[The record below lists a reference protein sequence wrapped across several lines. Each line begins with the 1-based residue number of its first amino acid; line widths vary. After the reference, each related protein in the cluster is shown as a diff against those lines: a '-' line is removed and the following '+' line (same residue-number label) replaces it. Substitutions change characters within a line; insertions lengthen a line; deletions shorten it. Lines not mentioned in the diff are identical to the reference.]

1 MIDKGEYIKLQQRE
15 RARKRDES
23 LAQKGSW
30 EHATSCNIKKKK
42 RPLVYFCHLNN
53 YFSYFPPI
61 FAQISPTFANFTLF
75 INKVKSNS
83 PGKWKLGA
91 CNFRFNGKSQFKFVV
106 GRCLCCCCSCW
117 IHAKASKTTT

>member
-42 RPLVYFCHLNN
+42 TARLFLSFEQLFELFPTYFR
-53 YFSYFPPI
+53 
-61 FAQISPTFANFTLF
+61 TNFTHIREFHF
-75 INKVKSNS
+75 IYKQS
-83 PGKWKLGA
+83 
-91 CNFRFNGKSQFKFVV
+91 
-106 GRCLCCCCSCW
+106 
-117 IHAKASKTTT
+117 